1 MKKILLT
8 LALCLSLFA
17 PTAALAG
24 EMDMAKATC
33 NDVTNEQELVMI
45 VFWLDG
51 YLTAKT
57 GDTTLSTAWIE
68 ELTAAVM
75 TACNANPN
83 TKLMSIV
90 EQ

>member
-8 LALCLSLFA
+8 LGLCLSLLA
-17 PTAALAG
+17 PTAALAA
-24 EMDMAKATC
+24 EMDMSKATC
-33 NDVTNEQELVMI
+33 NEVTNEQELMMI

-57 GDTTLSTAWIE
+57 GDTTLSTEWIT
-68 ELTAAVM
+68 ELTASVIA
-75 TACNANPN
+75 ACNKNPN